1 MAPYKPEVRE
11 IDGLRYYQIGN
22 DWYPSV
28 TSVLHARSTPTPFGQ
43 RSRVSTGDARARGTA
58 IHYYC
63 ERRLRGYRAATAIPD
78 DLRPYWDSLQP
89 ALKQLR
95 SPRAVEKFVWHR
107 DHRYA
112 GTLDAVAEFRGVPN
126 TLVDFKTAANP
137 DRLTVSQLRS
147 YSLQLAA
154 YSGAVKDTIGIDVNQ
169 ALLLIAHPDGKALE
183 VIFTRDDLA
192 LLWPEWVELR
202 RGLADRL
209 ETRQARREAVV
220 SAFSDWS

>member
-1 MAPYKPEVRE
+1 MVRQRPEVRE
-11 IDGLRYYQIGN
+11 IDGLRYYEVDGV
-22 DWYPSV
+22 WMPSV
-28 TSVLHARSTPTPFGQ
+28 TSILHARSTPTPYAQ
-43 RSRVSTGDARARGTA
+43 RSKVSIGDARARGTV

-154 YSGAVKDTIGIDVNQ
+154 YAGAVKDTMGIDVNQ
-169 ALLLIAHPDGKALE
+169 ALLLIAHPDGKAIEIVL
-183 VIFTRDDLA
+183 TREDLA
-192 LLWPEWVELR
+192 NLWPEWVALR

-209 ETRQARREAVV
+209 ETRQARRQAVIT
-220 SAFSDWS
+220 AFSDWN

>member
-1 MAPYKPEVRE
+1 MAPYKPLVRE
-11 IDGLRYYQIGN
+11 VDGLRYYSVSGV
-22 DWYPSV
+22 WMPSV
-28 TSVLHARSTPTPFGQ
+28 TSILHASSTPTPFAQ
-43 RSRVSTGDARARGTA
+43 RSRVSIGDARARGTV

-154 YSGAVKDTIGIDVNQ
+154 YSGAVKDTMGIDVNQ

-183 VIFTRDDLA
+183 IALTRNDLA
-192 LLWPEWVELR
+192 LLWPEWIALR
-202 RGLADRL
+202 QSLGDKL
-209 ETRQARREAVV
+209 EQRQARRSAVV
-220 SAFSDWS
+220 SAFDWN

>member
-1 MAPYKPEVRE
+1 
-11 IDGLRYYQIGN
+11 LRYYQIG
-22 DWYPSV
+22 DEWYPST
-28 TSVLHARSTPTPFGQ
+28 TSILHARSTPTPYAQ
-43 RSRVSTGDARARGTA
+43 RSKVSIGDARARGTA
-58 IHYYC
+58 IHTLC
-63 ERRLRGYRAATAIPD
+63 ERRLRGYRTATAIPD

-95 SPRAVEKFVWHR
+95 SPRAVEKFLWHR

>member
-28 TSVLHARSTPTPFGQ
+28 TSVLHARSTPTPYAQ
-43 RSRVSTGDARARGTA
+43 RSNVSIGDARARGTV

-154 YSGAVKDTIGIDVNQ
+154 YAGAVKDTMGIDVNQ
-169 ALLLIAHPDGKALE
+169 ALLLIAHPDGKAIEIVL
-183 VIFTRDDLA
+183 TREDLA
-192 LLWPEWVELR
+192 NLWPEWVALR

-209 ETRQARREAVV
+209 ETRQARRQAVIT
-220 SAFSDWS
+220 AFSDWN